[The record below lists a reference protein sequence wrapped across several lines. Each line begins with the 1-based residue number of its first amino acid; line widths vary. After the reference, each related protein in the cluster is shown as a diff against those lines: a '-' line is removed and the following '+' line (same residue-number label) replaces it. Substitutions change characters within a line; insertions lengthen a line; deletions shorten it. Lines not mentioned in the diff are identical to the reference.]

1 MNFDQPKN
9 LLLLSLAPD
18 ITQEILNQ
26 SELVHLDLREH
37 IIEPNKTIGFI
48 DFPETGVMSILQP
61 MADGS
66 LVEIANIGNE
76 GMVGV
81 TVALGVSTIGELI
94 FCQVEGSAWRIPAKL
109 FLPLLKNHPTL
120 LSLCHRYAVT
130 LFDQVARNTGCNRT
144 HSIEE
149 RCARWLLLTQDRCH
163 SNQFILTQEFLS
175 LMLGVS
181 RTGVNLAAGMLS
193 KAQLISYVRGK
204 VTILDRAGLEAV
216 SCECYQAMTS
226 YFKQIMG

>member
-1 MNFDQPKN
+1 MAGKP
-9 LLLLSLAPD
+9 
-18 ITQEILNQ
+18 IT
-26 SELVHLDLREH
+26 
-37 IIEPNKTIGFI
+37 FI
-48 DFPETGVMSILQP
+48 DFPESGVVSLLQP
-61 MADGS
+61 MQDGS

-81 TVALGVSTIGELI
+81 SLALGVARTGEI
-94 FCQVEGSAWRIPAKL
+94 AFCQVEGTSWRIGADN
-109 FLPLLKNHPTL
+109 FLVLTKQHSELHA
-120 LSLCHRYAVT
+120 LCQRYAVT

-163 SNQFILTQEFLS
+163 SNQFVLTQEFLS

-181 RTGVNLAAGMLS
+181 RSGVNLAAGILA

-204 VTILDRAGLEAV
+204 VTILDREGLESV
-216 SCECYQAMTS
+216 SCECYAELVS
-226 YFKQIMG
+226 YFHRVMDT